1 LAHPH
6 ERANSIARC
15 RSRRA
20 STDEITAFVESLP
33 GVQTVVAS
41 EAGGAPEVAW
51 GDSFFSY
58 EQAKMPFATIVTSDY
73 GDFDAF
79 SRLDRPGVFR
89 LNVEAGRTAFEELIG
104 YAPAAHGTVEH
115 DYAELDRLLPH
126 PVYAT
131 QGWVCIVNPGE
142 RTGDQV
148 RDLLSAAHE
157 RARKRYRPSV

>member
-1 LAHPH
+1 M
-6 ERANSIARC
+6 
-15 RSRRA
+15 
-20 STDEITAFVESLP
+20 DEITAFVEGLP
-33 GVQTVVAS
+33 GVSIVVAD

-58 EQAKMPFATIVTSDY
+58 EQAKMPFATIVTKDY

-79 SRLDRPGVFR
+79 SQLDRPGVFR

-104 YAPAAHGTVEH
+104 YAPAAHGQSEH

-126 PVYAT
+126 PVYAP

-142 RTGDQV
+142 RTEAQA
-148 RDLLSAAHE
+148 RDLLAAAHE
-157 RARKRYRPSV
+157 RARRRYRGSSA

>member
-1 LAHPH
+1 MTA
-6 ERANSIARC
+6 
-15 RSRRA
+15 
-20 STDEITAFVESLP
+20 DEITAFVEGLP
-33 GVQTVVAS
+33 GVSIVVAD
-41 EAGGAPEVAW
+41 EAGSAPEVAW

-58 EQAKMPFATIVTSDY
+58 EQAKMPFATIVTKDY

-104 YAPAAHGTVEH
+104 YAPAAHGQAEH

-126 PVYAT
+126 PVYAP

-142 RTGDQV
+142 RTEAQA
-148 RDLLSAAHE
+148 RDLLAAAHE
-157 RARKRYRPSV
+157 RARRRYRGSSA